1 MRQKPQSLSCFT
13 LALLTPKNQ
22 HVQHEQGELRP
33 FSIRSA
39 PSSPRFLQSRGR
51 FIFTAAM
58 ICLMIL
64 TTPVKGQSGK
74 PKQPPL
80 PPVRYQ
86 VQLWMVPGATNYDV
100 TDTNN
105 QRQTVGSVGVDLDGN
120 GVADGSHGFFYD
132 PDLDLDIG
140 LDLNDVVAGIPAG
153 WYIRKATA
161 VNEVGHITAHIE
173 PTANMTGSNSLSV
186 LQAVVIDMNQV
197 PPSLQVIPDR
207 AFTVYSVAGDINDLG
222 YVMVR
227 YKKVDGTWGH
237 YVYDVYDTDP
247 STAIDDLGVSAAG
260 AADPKINNAGVIV
273 GQLSN
278 GNGYRT
284 SLSGGYATLN
294 GLLPYAINENSAFC
308 GSATVTTTK
317 PRGTANYAFVYDS
330 SLTLNKIANT
340 ATDLNESLDSV
351 VFYYWLNHRTF
362 GNLNIKDLLDPSDPN
377 SSLIAPSCR
386 TMTDRNPV
394 TNFPLLG
401 GYTTIGGISM
411 GVHLIPVPAP

>member
-1 MRQKPQSLSCFT
+1 MST
-13 LALLTPKNQ
+13 
-22 HVQHEQGELRP
+22 
-33 FSIRSA
+33 RSA
-39 PSSPRFLQSRGR
+39 PIYQRCLCPRDL
-51 FIFTAAM
+51 FIGTATM
-58 ICLMIL
+58 MCLMIL
-64 TTPVKGQSGK
+64 ATPVKAQSGK

-86 VQLWMVPGATNYDV
+86 VQLWTVPGAINYDV

-105 QRQTVGSVGVDLDGN
+105 QRQTVGSAGGDLDGD

-132 PDLDLDIG
+132 PDIDLEVG

-161 VNEVGHITAHIE
+161 INEVGQITAHIE
-173 PTANMTGSNSLSV
+173 PTANMTGSASLSV
-186 LQAVVIDMNQV
+186 LQAVVIDMDQF

-222 YVMVR
+222 YVTVR
-227 YKKVDGTWGH
+227 YKKADSTWGH
-237 YVYDVYDTDP
+237 YVYNVYNTAP
-247 STAIDDLGVSAAG
+247 ATAIVDLGVSAAG
-260 AADPKINNAGVIV
+260 AQDPKINNNGVIV

-284 SLSGGYATLN
+284 SLSGGYATLA
-294 GLLPYAINENSAFC
+294 GLLPHAINENSAFC
-308 GSATVTTTK
+308 GSASVTTTK
-317 PRGTANYAFVYDS
+317 PRGTANYAFVYDT

-362 GNLNIKDLLDPSDPN
+362 GNLNIKDLLDPRDPD
-377 SSLIAPSCR
+377 SRLITPSCR
-386 TMTDRNPV
+386 TMTDRDPV
-394 TNFPLLG
+394 TNFPILG
-401 GYTTIGGISM
+401 GYASIGGISM